1 MTTSS
6 NSISFSQYLCIP
18 YIGEAYTSREDTR
31 RYWLPFFHLDIHREG
46 DTCEN
51 GEEVKGGG
59 AIRAFCLR
67 AGRVFITVDRPRVD
81 RSGFREDPLTWN
93 QTAWLTI
100 AAPALILATASA
112 CLFGG
117 LFKTLVAKPLGWTR
131 ESRPDLL
138 PET

>member
-51 GEEVKGGG
+51 GQEVKGGG

-67 AGRVFITVDRPRVD
+67 AGRVFITVDRPRMD
-81 RSGFREDPLTWN
+81 ADGSLTWN
-93 QTAWLTI
+93 QTAWLTT